1 MKLMFITSTGTSIP
15 IMRRQTRLEKSV
27 TGQSTFMGNS
37 QDGTDGDD
45 DDDSGP

>member
-1 MKLMFITSTGTSIP
+1 MKLMFITSTATSIL
-15 IMRRQTRLEKSV
+15 IMRGQTRLKKSV

-45 DDDSGP
+45 DNESGP